1 VWATLGVGRGPLKG
15 VNPTETRALDTLRT
29 QLITL
34 TSRLVRRLAR
44 TVNLTETPRLVT
56 FVALDIMGFG
66 SRTSDEQERLRRRL
80 FAAVKVIRHG
90 LGHLITHDVLDRGDG
105 VVVLLPGGAD
115 AVRIL
120 EDTMPGLAERVGRD
134 NDTEGG
140 RRMLLRCVI
149 HRGHAQRDRWGWVGE
164 DVNLVFRLLDSR
176 TLKIRRRSDDRSPL
190 TVALSDAIHRELCTL
205 LSDGKRLENRVKS
218 RWHHPLMR
226 ETFRAKEIEQTTW
239 IASIG
244 GV

>member
-1 VWATLGVGRGPLKG
+1 M
-15 VNPTETRALDTLRT
+15 NPTENRALDTVRT
-29 QLITL
+29 QLT
-34 TSRLVRRLAR
+34 TVTTRLVRRLAR

-66 SRTSDEQERLRRRL
+66 SRTCDEQERLRRRL

-90 LGHLITHDVLDRGDG
+90 LGNLITYDVLDRGDG
-105 VVVLLPGGAD
+105 VLVLLPGATD
-115 AVRIL
+115 ALRML
-120 EDTMPGLAERVGRD
+120 ENTMPGLADQIGRD
-134 NDTEGG
+134 NGAEGG

-176 TLKIRRRSDDRSPL
+176 TLKIRRRNDDRSPL
-190 TVALSDAIHRELCTL
+190 TVALSDAIHRELCKL
-205 LSDGKRLENRVKS
+205 LSDEQLLENRVKDH
-218 RWHHPLMR
+218 WHHPLMR
-226 ETFRAKEIEQTTW
+226 ETFRAKEIEQTAW

-244 GV
+244 GI